1 MARSLKVFKEMMVN
15 RWPSVSLLVY
25 LNKIK
30 RKFQLSASQMKSIT
44 FVNKL
49 KKMETVNFSGQV
61 SFANNQAA
69 SGLDVLLVNLEDR
82 THQNR
87 IVTNETGNFSIGVA
101 QGIYDV
107 FFSSKAGMPVIK
119 AGLLLQQDLVL
130 NIPLRYAEPAAK
142 RIIGQALLPDGSPAS
157 GYQVELLSGDASVSL
172 AKKNCGVNGE
182 FEFSNCV
189 PGYHLLRLQN
199 TAGNLYTVA
208 MPMPDQSVNI
218 QIILRDKQKTK
229 RFVTTPSPPTEAM
242 VSNTFAVCKESIGP
256 FIFTGGLMTAAAN
269 AYMRTQAN
277 PLPVIL
283 NIYTA
288 KSSNPI
294 YSYAV
299 CVDCTSNPF
308 YAMPPGNNYTFTDKT
323 GDGYYL
329 SAFWPMLHT
338 VSYNSSDPDI
348 VKVFISAD
356 KNDQY
361 YWHDAPVCAG

>member
-1 MARSLKVFKEMMVN
+1 M
-15 RWPSVSLLVY
+15 
-25 LNKIK
+25 
-30 RKFQLSASQMKSIT
+30 Q
-44 FVNKL
+44 
-49 KKMETVNFSGQV
+49 TVNFSGQA
-61 SFANNQAA
+61 SSANNQPV
-69 SGLDVLLVNLEDR
+69 SELDVLLISLQDK
-82 THQNR
+82 THQYR
-87 IVTNETGNFSIGVA
+87 AVTNEKGNFLTDLTP
-101 QGIYDV
+101 GIYDV
-107 FFSSKAGMPVIK
+107 LFSNKTHMPVIR
-119 AGLLLQQDLVL
+119 AGVVIEQNLVL
-130 NIPLRYAEPAAK
+130 NIQLQVAEPAAK
-142 RIIGQALLPDGSPAS
+142 RIIGQALLPDGASAS
-157 GYQVELLSGDASVSL
+157 GYNVELLSGDASTTL
-172 AKKNCGVNGE
+172 AKTNCGVNGE
-182 FEFSNCV
+182 FEFSNCE

-199 TAGNLYTVA
+199 AAGNLYTVA
-208 MPMPDQSVNI
+208 MPMPGQSVSTQI
-218 QIILRDKQKTK
+218 KLQDDQKTERFIIL
-229 RFVTTPSPPTEAM
+229 PSPPREVM

-361 YWHDAPVCAG
+361 YWPDAPVCAG